1 MMENKN
7 FVFGHKKPDTDSI
20 ASAISMANLQS
31 NIGNYS
37 ESFRLGNINRE
48 TEFALK
54 TFSVDAPELI
64 EKVNQNDS
72 VIMVDSNEFDQSAEG
87 IEDANIKMIVDHH
100 RLNLQTTSPV
110 FCMAEPVGC
119 TSTIL
124 YKLYKQND
132 VSITPEMAG
141 LMLSAIVSDTL
152 LFKSPTSTEQDK
164 FIAGKLSDIA
174 GLDMYDYGFRM
185 LKAGTNLDGYTAKE
199 IINTDSKPF
208 EKNGT
213 KFVISQV
220 NSADVDSVLEKQKEL
235 ERAIEDEI
243 LLNNLDCYVFM
254 VTDILNASSKAVVL
268 GNKRD
273 IFEKAYNTKLFN
285 NTAILDGVVSRKKQV
300 LPKILDAIN

>member
-1 MMENKN
+1 MDNRN
-7 FVFGHKKPDTDSI
+7 LVFGHKKPDTDSI
-20 ASAISMANLQS
+20 ASAISMANLQT

-37 ESFRLGNINRE
+37 ESFRLGNVNRE

-54 TFSVDAPELI
+54 TFSVKEPEYL
-64 EKVNQNDS
+64 EEVNEDND
-72 VIMVDSNEFDQSAEG
+72 VIMVDSNEFPQSANG
-87 IEDANIKMIVDHH
+87 IEKANIKMIVDHH
-100 RLNLQTTSPV
+100 RLNLQTENPV

-124 YKLYKQND
+124 YKLYKQNE
-132 VSITPEMAG
+132 VKIAPEMAG

-174 GLDMYDYGFRM
+174 GMDMYDYGYRL
-185 LKAGTNLDGYTAKE
+185 LKAGTNLDGYTAEE

-208 EKNGT
+208 DKNGLN
-213 KFVISQV
+213 FVISQI
-220 NSADVDSVLEKQKEL
+220 NSADVDSVFEKQKEL
-235 ERAIEDEI
+235 ETAMENEI

-254 VTDILNASSKAVVL
+254 VTDILNASSRAIVL
-268 GNKRD
+268 GNRRD
-273 IFEKAYNTKLFN
+273 VFEKAYDTKLFN

-300 LPKILDAIN
+300 LPKILDAIK

>member
-1 MMENKN
+1 MDNKN
-7 FVFGHKKPDTDSI
+7 LVFGHKKPDTDSI
-20 ASAISMANLQS
+20 ASAISMANLQT

-37 ESFRLGNINRE
+37 ESFRLGNVNRE

-54 TFSVDAPELI
+54 TFSVATPNLL
-64 EKVNQNDS
+64 EKVDENDD
-72 VIMVDSNEFDQSAEG
+72 VIMVDSNEFSQSADG
-87 IEDANIKMIVDHH
+87 IEKANIKMIVDHH
-100 RLNLQTTSPV
+100 RLNLQTTNPV

-132 VSITPEMAG
+132 VSVTPEMAG

-174 GLDMYDYGFRM
+174 GLDMYDYGYRL
-185 LKAGTNLDGYTAKE
+185 LKAGTNLDGYTAEE

-208 EKNGT
+208 DKNGI
-213 KFVISQV
+213 KFVISQI
-220 NSADVDSVLEKQKEL
+220 NSADVDSVFEKQKEL
-235 ERAIEDEI
+235 ETAIENEI

-254 VTDILNASSKAVVL
+254 VTDILNASSRAIVL
-268 GNKRD
+268 GNRRD
-273 IFEKAYNTKLFN
+273 VFEKAYGTKLFN
-285 NTAILDGVVSRKKQV
+285 NTSILEGVVSRKKQV
-300 LPKILDAIN
+300 LPKMLDAIQ

>member
-1 MMENKN
+1 MDNKN
-7 FVFGHKKPDTDSI
+7 LVFGHKKPDTDSI
-20 ASAISMANLQS
+20 ASAISMANLQT

-37 ESFRLGNINRE
+37 ESFRLGNVNRE

-54 TFSVDAPELI
+54 TFSVKQPEYI
-64 EKVNQNDS
+64 EKVDEEDN
-72 VIMVDSNEFDQSAEG
+72 VIIVDSNEFPQSAEG
-87 IEDANIKMIVDHH
+87 IEKANIKMIVDHH
-100 RLNLQTTSPV
+100 RLNLQTENPIY
-110 FCMAEPVGC
+110 CMVEPVGC

-124 YKLYKQND
+124 YKLYKQNE
-132 VSITPEMAG
+132 VNIAPEKAG

-174 GLDMYDYGFRM
+174 GLDMYDYGYRM
-185 LKAGTNLDGYTAKE
+185 LKAGTNLDGYTASE

-208 EKNGT
+208 EKDGI

-235 ERAIEDEI
+235 ETAIENEI

-254 VTDILNASSKAVVL
+254 VTDILNASSKAIVL
-268 GNKRD
+268 GNRKD
-273 IFEKAYNTKLFN
+273 VFEKAYNTKLFN

-300 LPKILDAIN
+300 LPKILEVIK

>member
-1 MMENKN
+1 MDNKN
-7 FVFGHKKPDTDSI
+7 LVFGHKKPDTDSI
-20 ASAISMANLQS
+20 ASAISMANLQT

-37 ESFRLGNINRE
+37 ESFRLGNVNRE

-54 TFSVDAPELI
+54 TFSVKQPEYI
-64 EKVNQNDS
+64 EKVDEEDN
-72 VIMVDSNEFDQSAEG
+72 VILVDSNEFPQSAEG
-87 IEDANIKMIVDHH
+87 IEKANIKMIVDHH
-100 RLNLQTTSPV
+100 RLNLQTENPIY
-110 FCMAEPVGC
+110 CMVEPVGC

-124 YKLYKQND
+124 YKLYKQNE
-132 VSITPEMAG
+132 VNIAPEMAG

-174 GLDMYDYGFRM
+174 GLDMYDYGYRM
-185 LKAGTNLDGYTAKE
+185 LKAGTNLDGYTASE

-208 EKNGT
+208 EKDGI

-235 ERAIEDEI
+235 ETAIENEI

-254 VTDILNASSKAVVL
+254 VTDILKC
-268 GNKRD
+268 
-273 IFEKAYNTKLFN
+273 I
-285 NTAILDGVVSRKKQV
+285 I
-300 LPKILDAIN
+300 

>member
-1 MMENKN
+1 MDNKN
-7 FVFGHKKPDTDSI
+7 LVFGHKKPDTDSI
-20 ASAISMANLQS
+20 ASAISMANLQT

-37 ESFRLGNINRE
+37 ESFRLGNVNRE

-54 TFSVDAPELI
+54 TFSVKEPEYL
-64 EKVNQNDS
+64 EKVTENDN
-72 VIMVDSNEFDQSAEG
+72 VIMVDSNEFPQSADG
-87 IEDANIKMIVDHH
+87 IENANIKMIVDHH
-100 RLNLQTTSPV
+100 RLNLQTANPV

-124 YKLYKQND
+124 YKLYKQNE
-132 VSITPEMAG
+132 VNIAPEMAG

-174 GLDMYDYGFRM
+174 GLDMYDYGYRL

-208 EKNGT
+208 DKNGLN
-213 KFVISQV
+213 FVISQI
-220 NSADVDSVLEKQKEL
+220 NSADVDSVFEKQKEL
-235 ERAIEDEI
+235 ETAIENEI

-254 VTDILNASSKAVVL
+254 VTDILNASSKAIVL
-268 GNKRD
+268 GNRRD

-300 LPKILDAIN
+300 LPKMLDAIQ

>member
-1 MMENKN
+1 MDDKN
-7 FVFGHKKPDTDSI
+7 LVFGHKKPDTDSI
-20 ASAISMANLQS
+20 ASAISMANLQT

-37 ESFRLGNINRE
+37 ESFRLGNVNRE

-54 TFSVDAPELI
+54 TFSVKQPEFI
-64 EKVNQNDS
+64 KKVNENDN
-72 VIMVDSNEFDQSAEG
+72 VILVDSNEFPQSADG
-87 IEDANIKMIVDHH
+87 IEKANIKMIVDHH
-100 RLNLQTTSPV
+100 RLNLQTENPIY
-110 FCMAEPVGC
+110 CMVEPVGC

-124 YKLYKQND
+124 YKLYKQNE
-132 VSITPEMAG
+132 VKIVPEMAG

-174 GLDMYDYGFRM
+174 GLDVYDYGYRM
-185 LKAGTNLDGYTAKE
+185 LKAGTNLDGYTASE

-208 EKNGT
+208 EKDGI

-235 ERAIEDEI
+235 ETAIENEI

-254 VTDILNASSKAVVL
+254 VTDILNASSKAIVL
-268 GNKRD
+268 GNRRD
-273 IFEKAYNTKLFN
+273 VFEKAYNTKLFN

-300 LPKILDAIN
+300 LPKILEVIK

>member
-1 MMENKN
+1 MDNKSL
-7 FVFGHKKPDTDSI
+7 VFGHKKPDTDSI
-20 ASAISMANLQS
+20 ASAISMANLQT
-31 NIGNYS
+31 NIGSYS

-54 TFSVDAPELI
+54 TFGVKEPEYL
-64 EKVNQNDS
+64 EKVNENDNI
-72 VIMVDSNEFDQSAEG
+72 IMVDSNEFDQSAEG
-87 IEDANIKMIVDHH
+87 IENANIKMIVDHH
-100 RLNLQTTSPV
+100 RLNLQTTNPV
-110 FCMAEPVGC
+110 FCMVEPVGC

-124 YKLYKQND
+124 YKLYKQNE
-132 VSITPEMAG
+132 VNIAPEMAG

-152 LFKSPTSTEQDK
+152 LFKSPTSTDQDK

-174 GLDMYDYGFRM
+174 GIDMYDYGYRL

-213 KFVISQV
+213 KFVISQI
-220 NSADVDSVLEKQKEL
+220 NSADVDNVFEKQKEL
-235 ERAIEDEI
+235 ETAIEDEI

-254 VTDILNASSKAVVL
+254 VTDILKASSRAIVL

-273 IFEKAYNTKLFN
+273 VFEKAYETKLFN

-300 LPKILDAIN
+300 LPRILEAIK

>member
-1 MMENKN
+1 MDNKSL
-7 FVFGHKKPDTDSI
+7 VFGHKKPDTDSI
-20 ASAISMANLQS
+20 ASAISMANLQT
-31 NIGNYS
+31 NIGSYS

-54 TFSVDAPELI
+54 TFGVKEPEYL
-64 EKVNQNDS
+64 EKVNENDN
-72 VIMVDSNEFDQSAEG
+72 VIMVDSNEFDQSVDG
-87 IEDANIKMIVDHH
+87 IENANIKMIVDHH
-100 RLNLQTTSPV
+100 RLNLQTTNPV

-132 VSITPEMAG
+132 VNIAPEMAG
-141 LMLSAIVSDTL
+141 IMLSAIVSDTL
-152 LFKSPTSTEQDK
+152 LFKSPTSTDQDK

-174 GLDMYDYGFRM
+174 GIDMYDYGYRL

-208 EKNGT
+208 EKNGI
-213 KFVISQV
+213 KFVISQI
-220 NSADVDSVLEKQKEL
+220 NSADVDSVFEKQKEL
-235 ERAIEDEI
+235 ETAIENEI

-254 VTDILNASSKAVVL
+254 VTDILNASSRAIVL

-273 IFEKAYNTKLFN
+273 IFEKAYDTKLFN
-285 NTAILDGVVSRKKQV
+285 NIAILDGVVSRKKQV
-300 LPKILDAIN
+300 LPKILEVIK

>member
-1 MMENKN
+1 MDDKN
-7 FVFGHKKPDTDSI
+7 LVFGHKKPDTDSI
-20 ASAISMANLQS
+20 ASAISMANLQT

-37 ESFRLGNINRE
+37 ESFRLGNVNRE

-54 TFSVDAPELI
+54 TFSVKQPEFI
-64 EKVNQNDS
+64 EKVNENDN
-72 VIMVDSNEFDQSAEG
+72 VILVDSNEFPQSADG
-87 IEDANIKMIVDHH
+87 IEKANIKMIVDHH
-100 RLNLQTTSPV
+100 RLNLQTENPIY
-110 FCMAEPVGC
+110 CMVEPVGC
-119 TSTIL
+119 TSNIL
-124 YKLYKQND
+124 YKLYKQNE
-132 VSITPEMAG
+132 VKIVPEMAG

-174 GLDMYDYGFRM
+174 GLDVYDYGYRM
-185 LKAGTNLDGYTAKE
+185 LKAGTNLDGYTASE

-208 EKNGT
+208 EKDGI

-235 ERAIEDEI
+235 ETAIENEI

-254 VTDILNASSKAVVL
+254 VTDILNASSKAIVL
-268 GNKRD
+268 GNRRD
-273 IFEKAYNTKLFN
+273 VFEKAYNTKLFN

-300 LPKILDAIN
+300 LPKILEVIK

>member
-1 MMENKN
+1 MDNKN
-7 FVFGHKKPDTDSI
+7 LVFGHKKPDTDSI
-20 ASAISMANLQS
+20 ASAISMANLQT

-37 ESFRLGNINRE
+37 ESFRLGNVNRE

-54 TFSVDAPELI
+54 TFSVKEPEYL
-64 EKVNQNDS
+64 EKVTENDD
-72 VIMVDSNEFDQSAEG
+72 VIMVDSNEFPQSADG
-87 IEDANIKMIVDHH
+87 IENANIKMIVDHH
-100 RLNLQTTSPV
+100 RLNLQTANPV

-124 YKLYKQND
+124 YKLYKQNE
-132 VSITPEMAG
+132 VNIAPEMAG

-174 GLDMYDYGFRM
+174 GLDMYDYGYRL

-208 EKNGT
+208 DKNGLN
-213 KFVISQV
+213 FVISQI
-220 NSADVDSVLEKQKEL
+220 NSADVDSVFEKQKEL
-235 ERAIEDEI
+235 ETAIENEI
-243 LLNNLDCYVFM
+243 LLNNLDFYVFM
-254 VTDILNASSKAVVL
+254 VTDILNASSKAIVL
-268 GNKRD
+268 GNRRD

-300 LPKILDAIN
+300 LPKMLDAIQ

>member
-1 MMENKN
+1 MDNKN
-7 FVFGHKKPDTDSI
+7 LVFGHKKPDTDSI
-20 ASAISMANLQS
+20 ASAISMANLQT

-37 ESFRLGNINRE
+37 ESFRLGNVNRE

-54 TFSVDAPELI
+54 TFSVKQPEYI
-64 EKVNQNDS
+64 EKVDEEDN
-72 VIMVDSNEFDQSAEG
+72 VILVDSNEFPQSAEG
-87 IEDANIKMIVDHH
+87 IEKANIKMIVDHH
-100 RLNLQTTSPV
+100 RLNLQTENPIY
-110 FCMAEPVGC
+110 CMVEPVGC

-124 YKLYKQND
+124 YKLYKQNE
-132 VSITPEMAG
+132 VNIAPEMAG

-174 GLDMYDYGFRM
+174 GLDMYDYGYRM
-185 LKAGTNLDGYTAKE
+185 LKAGTNLDGYTASE

-208 EKNGT
+208 EKDGI

-235 ERAIEDEI
+235 ETAIENEI

-254 VTDILNASSKAVVL
+254 VTDILNASSKALVL
-268 GNKRD
+268 GNRRD
-273 IFEKAYNTKLFN
+273 VFEKAYKTKLFN
-285 NTAILDGVVSRKKQV
+285 NTAFLDGVVSRKKQV
-300 LPKILDAIN
+300 LPKMLEVIK

>member
-1 MMENKN
+1 MDNKN
-7 FVFGHKKPDTDSI
+7 LVFGHKKPDTDSI
-20 ASAISMANLQS
+20 ASAISMANLQT

-37 ESFRLGNINRE
+37 ESYRLGNVNRE

-54 TFSVDAPELI
+54 TFSIKEPEYL
-64 EKVNQNDS
+64 EKVTENDN
-72 VIMVDSNEFDQSAEG
+72 VIMVDSNEFAQSAEG
-87 IEDANIKMIVDHH
+87 IENANIKMIVDHH
-100 RLNLQTTSPV
+100 RLNLQTTNPV

-132 VSITPEMAG
+132 VSVTPEMAG

-174 GLDMYDYGFRM
+174 GLDMYDYGYRL

-220 NSADVDSVLEKQKEL
+220 NSADVDSVFEKQKEL
-235 ERAIEDEI
+235 ETAIENEI

-254 VTDILNASSKAVVL
+254 VTDILNASSRALVL
-268 GNKRD
+268 GNRRD
-273 IFEKAYNTKLFN
+273 IFEKAYNTKLCN
-285 NTAILDGVVSRKKQV
+285 NTAILEGVVYRKKQV
-300 LPKILDAIN
+300 LPKVLDAIQ

>member
-1 MMENKN
+1 MDNKN
-7 FVFGHKKPDTDSI
+7 LVFGHKKPDTDSI
-20 ASAISMANLQS
+20 ASAISMANLQT

-37 ESFRLGNINRE
+37 ESFRLGNVNRE

-54 TFSVDAPELI
+54 TFSVKQPEYI
-64 EKVNQNDS
+64 EKVTEEDN
-72 VIMVDSNEFDQSAEG
+72 VILVDSNEFPQSAEG
-87 IEDANIKMIVDHH
+87 IEKANIKMIVDHH
-100 RLNLQTTSPV
+100 RLNLQTENPIY
-110 FCMAEPVGC
+110 CMVEPVGC

-124 YKLYKQND
+124 YKLYKQNE
-132 VSITPEMAG
+132 VNIAPEMAG

-174 GLDMYDYGFRM
+174 GLDMYDYGYRM
-185 LKAGTNLDGYTAKE
+185 LKAGTNLDGYTASE

-208 EKNGT
+208 EKDGI

-235 ERAIEDEI
+235 ETAIENEI

-254 VTDILNASSKAVVL
+254 VTDILNASSKALVL
-268 GNKRD
+268 GNRRD
-273 IFEKAYNTKLFN
+273 VFEKSYITKLFN
-285 NTAILDGVVSRKKQV
+285 NTAFLDGVVSRKKQV
-300 LPKILDAIN
+300 LPKMLEVIK

>member
-1 MMENKN
+1 MDNKN
-7 FVFGHKKPDTDSI
+7 LVFGHKKPDTDSI
-20 ASAISMANLQS
+20 ASAISMANLQT

-37 ESFRLGNINRE
+37 ESFRLGNVNRE

-54 TFSVDAPELI
+54 TFSVNEPEYL
-64 EKVNQNDS
+64 EKVDEKDNI
-72 VIMVDSNEFDQSAEG
+72 IMVDSNEFPQSADG
-87 IEDANIKMIVDHH
+87 IEKANIKMIVDHH
-100 RLNLQTTSPV
+100 RLNLQTENPV
-110 FCMAEPVGC
+110 YCMVEPVGC

-124 YKLYKQND
+124 YKLYKQNE
-132 VSITPEMAG
+132 VKIAPEMAG

-174 GLDMYDYGFRM
+174 GLDMYDYGYRM
-185 LKAGTNLDGYTAKE
+185 LKAGTNLDGYTAEE

-208 EKNGT
+208 DKNGM

-235 ERAIEDEI
+235 ETAMENEI

-254 VTDILNASSKAVVL
+254 VTDILNASSKAIVL
-268 GNKRD
+268 GNRRD
-273 IFEKAYNTKLFN
+273 VFEKAYNTKLFN

-300 LPKILDAIN
+300 LPKMLDAIQ

>member
-1 MMENKN
+1 MDNKSL
-7 FVFGHKKPDTDSI
+7 VFGHKKPDTDSI
-20 ASAISMANLQS
+20 ASAISMANLQT
-31 NIGNYS
+31 NIGSYS

-54 TFSVDAPELI
+54 TFGVKEPEYL
-64 EKVNQNDS
+64 EKVNENDN
-72 VIMVDSNEFDQSAEG
+72 VIMVDSNEFDQSADG
-87 IEDANIKMIVDHH
+87 IENANIKMIVDHH
-100 RLNLQTTSPV
+100 RLNLQTTNPV

-132 VSITPEMAG
+132 VNIAPEMAG

-152 LFKSPTSTEQDK
+152 LFKSPTSTDQDK

-174 GLDMYDYGFRM
+174 GIDMYDYGYRL

-213 KFVISQV
+213 KFVISQI
-220 NSADVDSVLEKQKEL
+220 NSADVDSVFEKQKEL
-235 ERAIEDEI
+235 ETAIENEI

-254 VTDILNASSKAVVL
+254 VTDILNASSRAIVL

-273 IFEKAYNTKLFN
+273 IFEKAYDTKLFN

-300 LPKILDAIN
+300 LPKILEIIK